1 MTIRECADFLKSR
14 DGFLILS
21 HVRPDGDTL
30 GSCAALSH
38 ALNRMGKTAWMYPN
52 EEITETLLP
61 FVKPYFAPDGFEA
74 QTIISVDVASEQ
86 MLIGNSEWNVDLCID
101 HHPSNTH
108 YASETCVIPERAS
121 CGEIILDV
129 ITELLEGPDYEEAQL
144 LYIAVSTDTG
154 CFCYSNTNSDTFRS
168 AAKLLDAGAQ
178 LDSLNQLL
186 FRKTSV
192 ARLRLEGMI
201 YSAMTFHF
209 DNRVSVAV
217 VSREM
222 LDRAGATEDDCSD
235 LANLAGRARE
245 AVVCITIREVG
256 ENVSKLSLRSSSSVN
271 VSEICS
277 QFGGGGH
284 AMAAGCTMQCSLEEA
299 KSRILNAVEPKLP

>member
-1 MTIRECADFLKSR
+1 ME
-14 DGFLILS
+14 
-21 HVRPDGDTL
+21 
-30 GSCAALSH
+30 
-38 ALNRMGKTAWMYPN
+38 
-52 EEITETLLP
+52 
-61 FVKPYFAPDGFEA
+61 
-74 QTIISVDVASEQ
+74 
-86 MLIGNSEWNVDLCID
+86 
-101 HHPSNTH
+101 
-108 YASETCVIPERAS
+108 
-121 CGEIILDV
+121 GEIVLDV
-129 ITELLEGPDYEEAQL
+129 ISELLGGPDYEEAQL

-168 AAKLLDAGAQ
+168 AAALLDAGAQ

>member
-1 MTIRECADFLKSR
+1 
-14 DGFLILS
+14 
-21 HVRPDGDTL
+21 
-30 GSCAALSH
+30 
-38 ALNRMGKTAWMYPN
+38 MGKTAWMYPN
-52 EEITETLLP
+52 EESTETLLP

-222 LDRAGATEDDCSD
+222 LERAGATEDDCSD
-235 LANLAGRARE
+235 LANLAGRAKE

-256 ENVSKLSLRSSSSVN
+256 DHVSKLSLRSSSSVN
-271 VSEICS
+271 VSDICAE
-277 QFGGGGH
+277 FGGGGH
-284 AMAAGCTMQCSLEEA
+284 AMAAGCTMKCDLEEA
-299 KSRILNAVEPKLP
+299 KSRILQAVEPKLP

>member
-86 MLIGNSEWNVDLCID
+86 MLIGNSGWNVDLCID

-129 ITELLEGPDYEEAQL
+129 ITELLEGPDYE
-144 LYIAVSTDTG
+144 
-154 CFCYSNTNSDTFRS
+154 
-168 AAKLLDAGAQ
+168 
-178 LDSLNQLL
+178 
-186 FRKTSV
+186 
-192 ARLRLEGMI
+192 
-201 YSAMTFHF
+201 
-209 DNRVSVAV
+209 
-217 VSREM
+217 
-222 LDRAGATEDDCSD
+222 
-235 LANLAGRARE
+235 
-245 AVVCITIREVG
+245 
-256 ENVSKLSLRSSSSVN
+256 
-271 VSEICS
+271 
-277 QFGGGGH
+277 
-284 AMAAGCTMQCSLEEA
+284 
-299 KSRILNAVEPKLP
+299 

>member
-61 FVKPYFAPDGFEA
+61 FVKPYFARDGFEA

-129 ITELLEGPDYEEAQL
+129 ITELLEDPDYEEAQL

-222 LDRAGATEDDCSD
+222 LERAGATEDDCSD
-235 LANLAGRARE
+235 LANLAGRAKE

-256 ENVSKLSLRSSSSVN
+256 DHVSKLSLRSSSSVN
-271 VSEICS
+271 VSDICAE
-277 QFGGGGH
+277 FGGGGH
-284 AMAAGCTMQCSLEEA
+284 AMAAGCTMKCDLEEA
-299 KSRILNAVEPKLP
+299 KSRILQAVEPKLP